1 MLYALIIL
9 AHVLADFSFQSNT
22 ISQKKQEQKKY
33 MGLHLLIVF
42 LISLILALPY
52 LRLKLLL
59 ILFIITLSHGII
71 DYIKIYGLNCLLN
84 NSTDG
89 KYNLEI
95 FLLDQ
100 VLHILV
106 IGFFIPSLRQ
116 IEPVPWFCGLHEY
129 LSTNYTL
136 FETVDKNMVGYIALV
151 LAIIV
156 FNFKGSTIIIRSVL
170 KRYKSDLTKNGAKGE
185 AIGNLERLLVISFVF
200 LKNYP
205 LVGLLFT
212 AKSLIRFKDIETND
226 QDDFVEYYLIGSFIS
241 IFLGIISGVLINRLQ
256 ILLYYT
262 SGG

>member
-22 ISQKKQEQKKY
+22 ISQKKQKQKKY

-42 LISLILALPY
+42 LISLILVLPY

-71 DYIKIYGLNCLLN
+71 DYIKIYGLKLN

-106 IGFFIPSLRQ
+106 IGFFIPSLQR
-116 IEPVPWFCGLHEY
+116 IELVPWFCELHEY
-129 LSTNYTL
+129 LLTNYTL

-170 KRYKSDLTKNGAKGE
+170 KRYKSDLRKNGDKGE

-200 LKNYP
+200 LKNYS

>member
-71 DYIKIYGLNCLLN
+71 DYIKIYGLKLN

-106 IGFFIPSLRQ
+106 IGFFIPSLQR
-116 IEPVPWFCGLHEY
+116 IELVPWFCELHEY
-129 LSTNYTL
+129 ST
-136 FETVDKNMVGYIALV
+136 
-151 LAIIV
+151 
-156 FNFKGSTIIIRSVL
+156 
-170 KRYKSDLTKNGAKGE
+170 
-185 AIGNLERLLVISFVF
+185 
-200 LKNYP
+200 
-205 LVGLLFT
+205 
-212 AKSLIRFKDIETND
+212 
-226 QDDFVEYYLIGSFIS
+226 
-241 IFLGIISGVLINRLQ
+241 
-256 ILLYYT
+256 
-262 SGG
+262 